1 MTSSSHTWFLIWK
14 VQPSSKVQGV
24 LSSLSSQQ
32 EQEVESTLRRKYTL
46 IDKNDFAAISAVQK
60 VCTVASC

>member
-1 MTSSSHTWFLIWK
+1 MTSSSHTWFSIWK
-14 VQPSSKVQGV
+14 VQPNSKVQGV